1 MVRLLNMK
9 KGIKMN
15 IKFNNMQESFR
26 LHAFMETQDV
36 VYINY
41 TDMDEN
47 LSGFIIYEQDGTV
60 YKDCSDF
67 IYRYNV
73 SDNDSQLI
81 GYTYKA
87 NFNKTKEEKNPIFSQ
102 ENIIQN
108 SVLSNEELTTCVAN
122 LMYETSLIKLGIE
135 V

>member
-1 MVRLLNMK
+1 MQ
-9 KGIKMN
+9 

-41 TDMDEN
+41 ADMDEN
-47 LSGFIIYEQDGTV
+47 FSGFIIYEQDGTV
-60 YKDCSDF
+60 YKDCSDY

-81 GYTYKA
+81 GYTYKE
-87 NFNKTKEEKNPIFSQ
+87 NYNKTKEEKTPIFSQ
-102 ENIIQN
+102 ENILQN
-108 SVLSNEELTTCVAN
+108 GVLSNEELTTCVAD
-122 LMYETSLIKLGIE
+122 LMYETSLMKLGI
-135 V
+135 